1 VLKLIRN
8 AKKKYIEDHPYIA
21 YSKPILT
28 DEDMLEKSKSF
39 YDLMENRR
47 SVRGFLTGLFRE
59 VIENLIKTSQ
69 RPLQGHKQPW
79 TFCVVSNPEVK
90 KQIRIAAEEARK
102 L

>member
-1 VLKLIRN
+1 LIRN

-47 SVRGFLTGLFRE
+47 SVREFSDRLFRA
-59 VIENLIKTSQ
+59 K
-69 RPLQGHKQPW
+69 
-79 TFCVVSNPEVK
+79 
-90 KQIRIAAEEARK
+90 
-102 L
+102 